1 MNWHPI
7 KTAEDVYA
15 IEQRSHDVP
24 CLIFKHS
31 TSCPI
36 SGLAKMRLEGD
47 WDFPA
52 DKLETYYLDLL
63 AHRDVSHLIADHFS
77 VHHESP
83 QVLLIRDGQC
93 TYDNSHL
100 DISVSEIHECYD
112 AVA

>member
-1 MNWHPI
+1 MKWHPI
-7 KTAEDVYA
+7 EKAEDVYT
-15 IEQRSHDVP
+15 IEDRSRVVP

-47 WDFPA
+47 WDFSE
-52 DKLETYYLDLL
+52 DKLEVYFLDLL
-63 AHRDVSHLIADHFS
+63 RHRDVSNLIAEHFS
-77 VHHESP
+77 VHHQSP

-100 DISVSEIHECYD
+100 DINVAEIHECYD